1 MGQKCPVLVIK
12 RKSVLIIIVPV
23 KLSAVFDEISV
34 HVPSHFVSASLF
46 FKQIA
51 VTVACLWRFMA
62 CNIQKFKKKLK

>member
-12 RKSVLIIIVPV
+12 RKSVLIVPV

-34 HVPSHFVSASLF
+34 HVPSHCVSASLF
-46 FKQIA
+46 FKQTA